1 MIEYIKSQKETNDA
15 ILNNKFNA
23 DELERFSKSDFRW
36 VKNKGRSYQTRTIKK
51 GEIYQFEFGKNYM
64 PEMQGTGNDKQQTG
78 GKDSQSHG

>member
-51 GEIYQFEFGKNYM
+51 GEI
-64 PEMQGTGNDKQQTG
+64 
-78 GKDSQSHG
+78 